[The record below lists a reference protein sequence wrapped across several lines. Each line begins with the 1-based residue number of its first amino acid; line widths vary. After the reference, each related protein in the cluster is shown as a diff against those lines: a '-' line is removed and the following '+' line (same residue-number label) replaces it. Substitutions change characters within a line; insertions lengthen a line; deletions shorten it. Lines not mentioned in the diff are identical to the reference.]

1 MDDHEAN
8 ILFSGME
15 ESLDYL
21 RGILESDWQYAGYY
35 GIFPAETASRVP
47 P

>member
-1 MDDHEAN
+1 MEDHEAD

-21 RGILESDWQYAGYY
+21 CRIPERDWKYAGYY

>member
-1 MDDHEAN
+1 MN
-8 ILFSGME
+8 
-15 ESLDYL
+15 YL
-21 RGILESDWQYAGYY
+21 RGILESDWKYAGYY

>member
-1 MDDHEAN
+1 MEDHEAN
-8 ILFSGME
+8 ILFPGME

-21 RGILESDWQYAGYY
+21 SGVLESDWQYTGYY